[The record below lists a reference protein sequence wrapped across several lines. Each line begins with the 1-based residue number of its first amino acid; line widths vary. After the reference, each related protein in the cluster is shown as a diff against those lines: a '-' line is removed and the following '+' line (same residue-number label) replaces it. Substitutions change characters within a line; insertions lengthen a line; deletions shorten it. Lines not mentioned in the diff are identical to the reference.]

1 MVEWETPKDTVPD
14 FEIFDLSTGLFNN
27 PNYFISSSLWEFIRD
42 NHLDFSSGNHVI
54 QRINTSCGDFDQN
67 FFICDTWFS
76 DFCNLQCFIVFVMG
90 SVLCDFH
97 CLLFS
102 IFVVSDKDTRLV
114 FLKLICM
121 QISFVFVWYLYKDC

>member
-67 FFICDTWFS
+67 FFVCDTWFS
-76 DFCNLQCFIVFVMG
+76 DFCNVQCDIVLVIG
-90 SVLCDFH
+90 SVLCYFH

-102 IFVVSDKDTRLV
+102 ILCCIWQR
-114 FLKLICM
+114 
-121 QISFVFVWYLYKDC
+121 YKSSLFKTDLHANQFRFCLASL